1 MSRNSRSIVY
11 ICNQTLKEK
20 TRFGESRHK
29 AKIKG
34 EANKYIYSYNT
45 FETYQ
50 KWVNN
55 MIKWARSEGYKLK
68 TLEDIDRYSVLYLQ
82 HLIDNQ
88 YSPYTI
94 KLARSS
100 LSKLLGVEYSHFEV
114 KIPSRKRSKITRSRN
129 RDLALK
135 NFSEARNKEQVI
147 FCKSTGCRAFEAR
160 TAVGDN
166 LRLIKGEYYLFIP
179 RGKGGKS
186 RLAKLYGSKEE
197 IEIVVNMCK
206 NAGKEKVL
214 PEFKN
219 AANTHGYRA
228 DYAQRVYLANC
239 RDISTLNRHEIM
251 FGRDDMKGRKLDKKA
266 LLITSKM
273 LGHNRISV
281 VANNYLY
288 KLKNN

>member
-1 MSRNSRSIVY
+1 MSRKSRSIVY

-20 TRFGESRHK
+20 TRFGESRHQ
-29 AKIKG
+29 AKING
-34 EANKYIYSYNT
+34 TANQFIYSYNT
-45 FETYQ
+45 YETYR

-55 MIKWARSEGYKLK
+55 MIKWCRSEGYKLK
-68 TLEDIDRYSVLYLQ
+68 TLEDVDRYSVDYLQ
-82 HLIDNQ
+82 HLIENN

-100 LSKLLGVEYSHFEV
+100 LSKLLGVEYSHFNIE
-114 KIPSRKRSKITRSRN
+114 IPNRKRSEITRSRN
-129 RDLALK
+129 RELALK
-135 NFSEARNKEQVI
+135 NFSEAKNREQVI
-147 FCKSTGCRAFEAR
+147 FCKTTGCRAFEAR
-160 TAVGDN
+160 AAIGDD
-166 LRLIKGEYYLFIP
+166 LRLIQGEYYLFIP

-186 RLAKLYGSKEE
+186 RLAKLYGSKDE
-197 IEIVVNMCK
+197 IEIVVELCQK
-206 NAGKEKVL
+206 AGKEKVL
-214 PEFKN
+214 PDFKS

-239 RDISTLNRHEIM
+239 RDINTLNRHEIM
-251 FGRDDMKGRKLDKKA
+251 FGRNDMRGRKLDKKA

-288 KLKNN
+288 NLKK

>member
-1 MSRNSRSIVY
+1 MSHKSKSIVY
-11 ICNQTLKEK
+11 ICNQELKSK

-29 AKIKG
+29 AKMTG
-34 EANKYIYSYNT
+34 EACKYIYSYNT
-45 FETYQ
+45 FETYK
-50 KWVNN
+50 KWINN
-55 MIKWARSEGYKLK
+55 MIKWCRSEGYKLK
-68 TLEDIDRYSVLYLQ
+68 SLEDIDRYSDIYLQ
-82 HLIDNQ
+82 HLINNN

-94 KLARSS
+94 QLVRSS
-100 LSKLLGVEYSHFEV
+100 LSKLLGVEYTHFKVE
-114 KIPSRKRSKITRSRN
+114 IPTRKRSKITRSRN
-129 RDLALK
+129 RTLSLK
-135 NFSEARNKEQVI
+135 NFSESKNMEQVI
-147 FCKSTGCRAFEAR
+147 FCKTTGCRAFEAR
-160 TAVGDN
+160 AAIGDN
-166 LRLIKGEYYLFIP
+166 LKCIMGEYYLFIP

-186 RLAKLYGSKEE
+186 RLAKLYGTQEE
-197 IEIVVNMCK
+197 IELVVQMCQ
-206 NAGKEKVL
+206 NAGKSKVL

-239 RDISTLNRHEIM
+239 RDLSTLNRHEIM
-251 FGRDDMKGRKLDKKA
+251 FGRNDMKGRKLDKKA